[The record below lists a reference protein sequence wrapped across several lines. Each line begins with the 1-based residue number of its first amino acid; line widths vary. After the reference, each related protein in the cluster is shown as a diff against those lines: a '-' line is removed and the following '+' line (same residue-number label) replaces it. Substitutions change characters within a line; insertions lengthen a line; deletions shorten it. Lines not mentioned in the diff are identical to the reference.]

1 MAKVVEKGIFGWLYL
16 NTASSFVLKVI
27 NYIKKLFF
35 LIKYF
40 ILFYYRKITYKL

>member
-1 MAKVVEKGIFGWLYL
+1 MAKVVEKGIFGWVYL
-16 NTASSFVLKVI
+16 NTASSFVLKV
-27 NYIKKLFF
+27 IKKLFF